1 MRGFGSSTEYRWDV
15 QVQFREATQIPL
27 RPGRRVYP
35 APAPLKAMPEDMS
48 TVLSVEQAKDDYW
61 IKERLHVR

>member
-27 RPGRRVYP
+27 LASRRIYP
-35 APAPLKAMPEDMS
+35 APAPLKAMPDDMS
-48 TVLSVEQAKDDYW
+48 DVFSVEKAEDDYW
-61 IKERLHVR
+61 IKERLNVR